1 MIRLAA
7 RAAINLL
14 ANAVGLIVANL
25 LLEDLN
31 LNVAGFVTAVVIFTV
46 VSVVIEPL
54 IRQIAVTNMPA
65 ILGSSARVATLASL
79 VLTTILTSGLEIRGL
94 TTWILATVV
103 VWAAALAAGLLLPLV
118 VFKKVLAEVRN

>member
-31 LNVAGFVTAVVIFTV
+31 LNVAGA
-46 VSVVIEPL
+46 SP
-54 IRQIAVTNMPA
+54 R
-65 ILGSSARVATLASL
+65 SSSSPWSRWS
-79 VLTTILTSGLEIRGL
+79 SNR
-94 TTWILATVV
+94 
-103 VWAAALAAGLLLPLV
+103 
-118 VFKKVLAEVRN
+118 